1 MGEFLDKYAAQAQDA
16 MDEHKN
22 PPAQHGQCP
31 ECHCPLTHATNQF
44 PHIDNDLSLYRCQD
58 CPFTPTMCKSCIVKD
73 HRTRPFDQIQ
83 KWCVQD
89 QCWVKTSLPQLGYVI
104 FLGHGQVCCPR
115 YARRADGT
123 AMYQTHARQM
133 VVLHEHGV
141 VNVNV
146 IFCMCNPAPSHAQ
159 QLIMAGLWPVTWE
172 QPRTATTLAAL
183 ELFHCLSL
191 QAQVNVHDFLSFI
204 NCMTDAVLTNNVQV
218 SMR

>member
-1 MGEFLDKYAAQAQDA
+1 
-16 MDEHKN
+16 
-22 PPAQHGQCP
+22 
-31 ECHCPLTHATNQF
+31 
-44 PHIDNDLSLYRCQD
+44 
-58 CPFTPTMCKSCIVKD
+58 
-73 HRTRPFDQIQ
+73 
-83 KWCVQD
+83 
-89 QCWVKTSLPQLGYVI
+89 
-104 FLGHGQVCCPR
+104 
-115 YARRADGT
+115 
-123 AMYQTHARQM
+123 MYQTHARQM

-204 NCMTDAVLTNNVQV
+204 NCMTDAVLTNDVQV